1 MVATKRVC
9 ELIVQRIAPRSATRF
24 ATVRFGNVLGSNGS
38 VIPRFLEQIRAGG
51 PVTVTH
57 PDIRRYFM
65 LIPEAVQLVL
75 HAASLGEPGTV
86 YVLEM
91 GGCRGA
97 SPSPVRRRGS
107 VRETSGSRC
116 RCCRARCRS

>member
-1 MVATKRVC
+1 STDKAVNPSSVMGATKRVC
-9 ELIVQRIAPRSATRF
+9 ELIAQRMARCSATRF

-38 VIPRFLEQIRAGG
+38 VVPRFLEQIKAGG

-65 LIPEAVQLVL
+65 LASEAVQLVL
-75 HAASLGEPGTV
+75 HAATLGERGAG

-91 GGCRGA
+91 GEQIRL
-97 SPSPVRRRGS
+97 V
-107 VRETSGSRC
+107 E
-116 RCCRARCRS
+116 